1 MAGYVLSFIIT
12 GLVVIIVILAG
23 LYIKMRIKM
32 KEVIKFDTKV
42 GSLDFSNRR
51 VEYTQSMMLYIRDL
65 TMQVASIQFRNFIDG
80 HDLSKVTK
88 ATMSKLVEDTAIKVN
103 KSIYLNNIKFDDL
116 LFTEDFYNNY
126 IIDVAMIS
134 IKELLDKVIN
144 TTEEV

>member
-1 MAGYVLSFIIT
+1 MTGYVLPFIIA
-12 GLVVIIVILAG
+12 GLVVIIVILVY
-23 LYIKMRIKM
+23 LCIKMRIKM

-42 GSLDFSNRR
+42 GSLEFSNRR
-51 VEYTQSMMLYIRDL
+51 VEYTQLMMTYIRDF
-65 TMQVASIQFRNFIDG
+65 TIQVASIQFRNFIDG

-126 IIDVAMIS
+126 IIDVAMVS